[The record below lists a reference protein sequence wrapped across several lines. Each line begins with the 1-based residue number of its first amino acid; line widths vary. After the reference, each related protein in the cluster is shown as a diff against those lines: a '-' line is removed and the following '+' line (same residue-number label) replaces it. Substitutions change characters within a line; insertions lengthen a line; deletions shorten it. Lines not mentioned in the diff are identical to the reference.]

1 MRALITG
8 GAGFVGSH
16 LAEALLQKGH
26 HVFVLDDLS
35 TGKIDNIEH
44 LKSHDRF
51 GYLIGSV
58 LDETVLAELVEQCD
72 VVFHLAAVVGVKLI
86 IDEPVRTIETNVHG
100 TEVVLRCAARHRR
113 PVLIVS
119 TSEVYGK
126 GIQVPFREGSDLVLG
141 ATTQHRWAY
150 ACSKA
155 IDEFLGL
162 AYWKE
167 KRVPVIIT
175 RLFNT
180 VGPRQRGRYGMV
192 IPNFVRQAL
201 SGGPITVFGDGRQT
215 RCFGYVG
222 DVVQALI
229 GLATD
234 PRAVGEVFNVGN
246 DEEISIE
253 TLAKKI
259 KLLTNSQAEIVKIPY
274 HEAYEPGF
282 EDMFRRVPDIRKV
295 KELLNWRP
303 EVGTDELLTKIIEYT
318 RQSQSR

>member
-113 PVLIVS
+113 PVVIVS

-126 GIQVPFREGSDLVLG
+126 GIQMPFGEGSDLVLG

-155 IDEFLGL
+155 IDEFFGL

-167 KRVPVIIT
+167 
-175 RLFNT
+175 
-180 VGPRQRGRYGMV
+180 
-192 IPNFVRQAL
+192 
-201 SGGPITVFGDGRQT
+201 
-215 RCFGYVG
+215 
-222 DVVQALI
+222 
-229 GLATD
+229 
-234 PRAVGEVFNVGN
+234 
-246 DEEISIE
+246 
-253 TLAKKI
+253 
-259 KLLTNSQAEIVKIPY
+259 
-274 HEAYEPGF
+274 
-282 EDMFRRVPDIRKV
+282 
-295 KELLNWRP
+295 
-303 EVGTDELLTKIIEYT
+303 
-318 RQSQSR
+318 

>member
-35 TGKIDNIEH
+35 TGKISNIEH

-113 PVLIVS
+113 PVVIVS

-274 HEAYEPGF
+274 REAYEPGF